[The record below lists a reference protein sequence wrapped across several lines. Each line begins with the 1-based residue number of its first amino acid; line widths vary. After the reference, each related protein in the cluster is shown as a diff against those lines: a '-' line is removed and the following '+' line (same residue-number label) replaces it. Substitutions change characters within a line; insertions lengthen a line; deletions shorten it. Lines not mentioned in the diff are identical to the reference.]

1 MQPLL
6 YPRRVL
12 KTSIYANFA
21 AAALLLANAAHAQV
35 SNFFTFAGY
44 AGQGSADGSGSAARF
59 NNPASVAVDASS
71 NVYVADFNNNT
82 IRKITPA
89 GVVSTIAG
97 YAGVSGSAN
106 GTGTN
111 ASFNGPRG
119 IALDAAGNIYV
130 ADSGNNLIR
139 EITSGGVASIL
150 AGSGVSGSANGAG
163 TNASFSGPA
172 ALVVDAATNLYVAD
186 YGNHQIRVI
195 TLAGVVSTLAGSG
208 AAGYADATGTNAF
221 FNQPEGIA
229 IDNTGTL
236 YVADSG
242 NNMIRKVTSIGGVVS
257 TFVGSTNFGSTNA
270 TGASA
275 QFYSPQGVAVD
286 SSLNVYV
293 ADYLNGI
300 IREVSAAGVVTTL
313 AGSAGN
319 FGSANGAGAGAR
331 FWGPQGVTVDAS
343 GNVYVADSFN
353 GTIRKVTAAG
363 AVTTLAGSP
372 SNGSAD
378 GAGGNARFSLPIS
391 VAIDGAGNKY
401 IADSA
406 NDTIRKITPAGTV
419 STFAG
424 QAGNPGSAD
433 GTGVNAQFLAPQ
445 GTAADSGGNIYV
457 ADTGNH
463 IIRKITPT
471 GAVTTYAGYAGI
483 TNNTDGTGTNA
494 AFYFPQGIT
503 ADASNNLYVT
513 DTGNNTVRK
522 IATGGVVTTLAGFA
536 NRPGSADGNST
547 NAHFNDP
554 TGIAVDTNGN
564 VLVADTLNHAIRK
577 ITSAG
582 VVTTIAGLAGV
593 YGSSDGTNNSALFY
607 EPEGIALDG
616 LGNIFIADSGN
627 NTVRELSPSGTN
639 WIVTT
644 IAGLAGVSGSADGS
658 LSNALFFQPAG
669 MAYNNTL
676 GSLFIA
682 DSGNNTI
689 RSSLSTEP
697 FFITNLT
704 VAALPS
710 GAIID
715 WLTTSNSTTQVAYGP
730 TPSYGSLTS
739 LDPSPTSSHAVLLT
753 GLLPETLYYF
763 LAVST
768 DGTNSVSATGSFFTD
783 LSLIL
788 VSAQAQYSGVWTIDS
803 TTPDRYTNFYE
814 FASTTSTSD
823 TARAVYR
830 PNIAIPGNYD
840 VYIWYSEGP
849 NRSTNV
855 PVTVSYNGGSVL
867 TPVNE
872 SVPGGNWQLLASGV
886 PFLAGS
892 NGFVRIGNGTGETGK
907 VVIADAIRFT
917 YSAGQDS
924 RNNGLVPAWWAN
936 FYFGTNSVDGT
947 QDPDGDGYTTYQEY
961 VLGTSP
967 IDPGS
972 SFSVTCQPAAGGGIQ
987 VVFSPFQN
995 GRNYRLATTSSLI
1008 GPVWSNLNLPVA
1020 QDANGNGVITVTNTS
1035 AAAAYF
1041 RISAQ
1046 MSQ

>member
-1 MQPLL
+1 MQPFLH
-6 YPRRVL
+6 PRRVL
-12 KTSIYANFA
+12 KTFIFANF
-21 AAALLLANAAHAQV
+21 AAALLLAISAHAQV
-35 SNFFTFAGY
+35 SNFFTVAGY
-44 AGQGSADGSGSAARF
+44 AGQGSADGAGNAARF
-59 NNPASVAVDASS
+59 SNPASVAVDASS

-89 GVVSTIAG
+89 GAVTTIAG
-97 YAGVSGSAN
+97 YAGVSGNAN
-106 GTGTN
+106 GMGTN

-139 EITSGGVASIL
+139 KITSSGAVSTL
-150 AGSGVSGSANGAG
+150 AGSGLAGSANGLS
-163 TNASFSGPA
+163 TNASFNGPA
-172 ALVVDAATNLYVAD
+172 ALVTDGATNVYVAD

-195 TLAGVVSTLAGSG
+195 TPAGAVTTLAGSG
-208 AAGYADATGTNAF
+208 AAGYADALGTNAF

-242 NNMIRKVTSIGGVVS
+242 NNMIRKVASVGGAVS

-270 TGASA
+270 TGTSA

-286 SSLNVYV
+286 ASLNVYV
-293 ADYLNGI
+293 ADYLNGT
-300 IREVSAAGVVTTL
+300 IREVSSAGAVTTP
-313 AGSAGN
+313 AGSPGN
-319 FGSANGAGAGAR
+319 FGSANGTGANAR
-331 FWGPQGVTVDAS
+331 FWGPQSVAVDTG

-353 GTIRKVTAAG
+353 GTVRKVTSAG
-363 AVTTLAGSP
+363 VVTTLAGSP
-372 SNGSAD
+372 SSGSAN
-378 GAGGNARFSLPIS
+378 GAANNARFSLPIS
-391 VAIDGAGNKY
+391 VALDTAGNQY
-401 IADSA
+401 VADSA

-419 STFAG
+419 TTFAG
-424 QAGNPGSAD
+424 LAGNFGSAD
-433 GTGVNAQFLAPQ
+433 GAGTNAQFLAPQ
-445 GTAADSGGNIYV
+445 GTAVDSAGNIYV

-463 IIRKITPT
+463 VIRKITSA
-471 GAVTTYAGYAGI
+471 GMVSTYAGFAGV

-503 ADASNNLYVT
+503 ADASGNLFVT
-513 DTGNNTVRK
+513 DTGNHTVRK
-522 IATGGVVTTLAGFA
+522 IAAGGVVTTLAGFA
-536 NRPGSADGNST
+536 NHPGSADGNST
-547 NAHFNDP
+547 NAHFNNP
-554 TGIAVDTNGN
+554 TGVAVDTNGN
-564 VLVADTLNHAIRK
+564 VFVADTLNHTVRK

-593 YGSSDGTNNSALFY
+593 YGSSDGTNNSALFF

-627 NTVRELSPSGTN
+627 NTIRELSPSGTN

-644 IAGLAGVSGSADGS
+644 VAGLAGASGSADGS
-658 LSNALFFQPAG
+658 SSNALFFQPAG
-669 MAYNNTL
+669 MAFNSFL
-676 GSLFIA
+676 GSLFVA

-689 RSSLSTEP
+689 RSSVSTIP
-697 FFITNLT
+697 FYITNLT
-704 VAALPS
+704 VSALPS

-715 WLTTSNSTTQVAYGP
+715 WNTTSNSTTRVAYGV
-730 TPSYGSLTS
+730 TPAYGSLSS

-763 LAVST
+763 EAVST

-788 VSAQAQYSGVWTIDS
+788 ISAQAQYSGVWTIGS
-803 TTPDRYTNFYE
+803 AAPDRYTNFYE
-814 FASTTSTSD
+814 FASTTNTSD
-823 TARAVYR
+823 TAQAVYR
-830 PNIAIPGNYD
+830 PNITVPGNYD
-840 VYIWYSEGP
+840 VYIWYSEGS

-855 PVTVSYNGGSVL
+855 PATVSYNGGSVL
-867 TPVNE
+867 VPVNE
-872 SVPGGNWQLLASGV
+872 SVPGGSWQLLAGGA

-907 VVIADAIRFT
+907 VVIADAVRFT

-924 RNNGLVPAWWAN
+924 RNNGIVPAWWAN
-936 FYFGTNSVDGT
+936 FYFGTNSVNGAL
-947 QDPDGDGYTTYQEY
+947 DPDGDGYTTYQEY

-967 IDPGS
+967 VDPGS

-987 VVFSPFQN
+987 VVFSPFEN
-995 GRNYRLATTSSLI
+995 GRNYQLATSSSLI
-1008 GPVWSNLNLPVA
+1008 GPVWSNLNLPVT
-1020 QDANGNGVITVTNTS
+1020 QDTNGNGVITVTNTS
-1035 AAAAYF
+1035 AAGAYF